1 MFCEKCGKQI
11 EDGSTFCEH
20 CGAKCESAP
29 APAPEAATPAAPKAP
44 PAFLVKLK
52 ATIAAINKKG
62 KWILPVCGAAL
73 AAIIVAIIL
82 LVGAGN
88 TVSMR
93 DYLKVEVTGYE
104 GYSQFYNYDNI
115 RLDKDSLLLRALG
128 CKDCK
133 GYGDFEKLDNSV
145 LESYRSKAQ
154 NNPSAYTFY
163 QSLDY
168 EYTLPEGKNQNELR
182 NGDVI
187 TITLTCDEEAAK
199 QLGITIKCE
208 TFQYTVTGLKE
219 TESFDLMQYLDVVY
233 DGPDGFAYADIRCN
247 ATVDVTVGDIT
258 FKFVEDN
265 DFYSVKYDT
274 DGGWTDDFWPY
285 VTSDNDN
292 LSNGDVITINLGISN
307 PERFIQYGVSL
318 TASDKEVTVAA
329 LEEVDE
335 FDILQYVEFKYSG
348 VNGNAWL
355 SLEDTQESVEYGD
368 FRFDFT
374 SNNIYYQD
382 EYVTG
387 FYFYLDNSSWLSNGD
402 TVTVEVSAD
411 HDTLARKGLKFKD
424 ATKEYTVSGL
434 PEYVTELS
442 QLEGI
447 LDSFKEAAVESITN
461 QLYNNWEYAVHGS
474 YWGDYS
480 NQVIGEDM
488 ALYKT
493 ILTTS
498 KASNSEEDNKL
509 WLIYSVTLDDN
520 ELAAPTVYY
529 FAAMQGSI
537 AYNAE
542 SNLLADEIA
551 LSNFRGY
558 TSYDELYEDLI
569 ESFNLNIEVTP

>member
-1 MFCEKCGKQI
+1 MFCENCGKQI

-52 ATIAAINKKG
+52 ATVAAIHKKG

-73 AAIIVAIIL
+73 VAIIVAIIL
-82 LVGAGN
+82 LVSAGN

-93 DYLKVEVTGYE
+93 DYLKIEVTGYE
-104 GYSQFYNYDNI
+104 GYAEFNC
-115 RLDKDSLLLRALG
+115 RLDESSLLARALG

-133 GYGDFEKLDNSV
+133 TYGDFEKLSDEV
-145 LESYRSKAQ
+145 KESYYTKSQ
-154 NNPSAYTFY
+154 NNPNAYTFY
-163 QSLDY
+163 SSLDY
-168 EYTLPEGKNQNELR
+168 DYELPEGKSESDLR

-187 TITLTCDEEAAK
+187 TITLTCDEAAAK
-199 QLGITIKCE
+199 QLGITLKSE
-208 TFQYTVTGLKE
+208 TFQYTVAGLKAA
-219 TESFDLMQYLDVVY
+219 ESFDLLQYFDVVY
-233 DGPDGFAYADIRCN
+233 EGADGYAYAEVRCN
-247 ATVDVTVGDIT
+247 TTQDIEVGNIT
-258 FKFVEDN
+258 FELEADLDYFTVRYEN
-265 DFYSVKYDT
+265 N
-274 DGGWTDDFWPY
+274 DGGSWSDTFWPY
-285 VTSDNDN
+285 IDSDNNGN
-292 LSNGDVITINLGISN
+292 LSNGDVITMLLNIYN
-307 PERFIQYGVSL
+307 PEDFVQYGVALSA
-318 TASDKEVTVAA
+318 TEKEITVAG
-329 LEEVDE
+329 LTEPEE
-335 FDILQYVEFKYSG
+335 FDILQYIEFEYSG

-355 SLEDTQESVEYGD
+355 SLEDKQESVEYGD
-368 FRFDFT
+368 FRFDFN
-374 SNNIYYQD
+374 SNDIYYQD
-382 EYVTG
+382 EYVTSV
-387 FYFYLDNSSWLSNGD
+387 YFYLDNSSWLSNGD
-402 TVTVEVSAD
+402 KVTVEVSAD
-411 HDTLARKGLKFKD
+411 HEALANKGLKFKD
-424 ATKEYTVSGL
+424 VTKEYTISGL

-442 QLEGI
+442 QLNGI
-447 LDSFKEAAVESITN
+447 LDSFKEAATEQITN

-488 ALYKT
+488 ALFKT

-498 KASNSEEDNKL
+498 KATNSEEDNKL

-537 AYNAE
+537 AYSAE
-542 SNLLADEIA
+542 SNQLADEIA
-551 LSNFRGY
+551 LSIFRGY

>member
-1 MFCEKCGKQI
+1 MFCENCGKQI

-29 APAPEAATPAAPKAP
+29 ASAPEAATPAAPKAP
-44 PAFLVKLK
+44 PAFLLKLK
-52 ATIAAINKKG
+52 ATVAAINKKG

-73 AAIIVAIIL
+73 VAIIVAIIL

-93 DYLKVEVTGYE
+93 DYLKIEVTGYE
-104 GYSQFYNYDNI
+104 GYAEFNC
-115 RLDKDSLLLRALG
+115 RLDESSLLARALG

-133 GYGDFEKLDNSV
+133 GYGDFDKLSDEV
-145 LESYRSKAQ
+145 KESYYTKSQ
-154 NNPSAYTFY
+154 NNPNAYTFY
-163 QSLDY
+163 SSLDY
-168 EYTLPEGKNQNELR
+168 EYELPEGKDERDLQ

-187 TITLTCDEEAAK
+187 TITLTCNEDAAK
-199 QLGITIKCE
+199 QMGITLKCG
-208 TFQYTVTGLKE
+208 TFQYTVSGLKAA
-219 TESFDLMQYLDVVY
+219 ESFDLLQYFDVVY
-233 DGPDGFAYADIRCN
+233 EGTDGYAYAEVRCN
-247 ATVDVTVGDIT
+247 TTDSIKVGNIT
-258 FKFVEDN
+258 FELEEDL
-265 DFYSVKYDT
+265 DYFTVRYEDEDDYSWSDT
-274 DGGWTDDFWPY
+274 FWPY
-285 VTSDNDN
+285 IDSNN
-292 LSNGDVITINLGISN
+292 NGELSNGDVITLALNIYN
-307 PERFIQYGVSL
+307 PENFAQYGVALSA
-318 TASDKEVTVAA
+318 TEKEVTVAG
-329 LEEVDE
+329 LTEPEE
-335 FDILQYVEFKYSG
+335 FDILQYIEFVYSG

-368 FRFDFT
+368 FRFDFN
-374 SNNIYYQD
+374 SNDIYYQD
-382 EYVTG
+382 EYLTS
-387 FYFYLDNSSWLSNGD
+387 FYFYTDNSSWLSNGD
-402 TVTVEVSAD
+402 KVMVEVSA
-411 HDTLARKGLKFKD
+411 HHETLANKGLKFKD
-424 ATKEYTVSGL
+424 VTKEYTVSGL

-447 LDSFKEAAVESITN
+447 LDSFKESAVESITN
-461 QLYNNWEYAVHGS
+461 QLYNNWEYMVHGS

-498 KASNSEEDNKL
+498 KATNSEEDNKL

-537 AYNAE
+537 AYSAE
-542 SNLLADEIA
+542 SNQLADEIA
-551 LSNFRGY
+551 LSIFRGY